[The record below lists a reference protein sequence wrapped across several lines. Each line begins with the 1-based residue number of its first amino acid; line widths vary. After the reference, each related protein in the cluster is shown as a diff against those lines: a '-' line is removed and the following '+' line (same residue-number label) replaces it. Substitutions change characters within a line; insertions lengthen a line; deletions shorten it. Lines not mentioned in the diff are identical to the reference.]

1 MISVTLT
8 QLAEI
13 VEGRLIGG
21 DAPIEAVTSDSRTLQ
36 PGLAPRP
43 SQLFVALVGDRFDGH
58 RFAEQAVN
66 KGAAGLLVSR
76 ELPLAVSQVLVDDT
90 RLALGRLGQWVKRQ
104 VAPQTVAIT
113 GSNGKTTVKEMVAAI
128 LARQGPV
135 LATAGNFN
143 NDIGVPLTLLR
154 LEPQHR
160 FAVLELGANHL
171 GEIAYTTRLV
181 EPDVVAITNVA
192 AAHLEGFGDDRGVAR
207 AKSEIFYGLS
217 EAGGAVLNLGS
228 DHLPFWQERL
238 GARRLV
244 AVSESDPAAGY
255 HASGVTVNGLGQ
267 PGFTLHTPE
276 GERDVRLP
284 LLGRHNVMNAVIAAA
299 LTHQLGCSL
308 EQIGAGLAEVKPVP
322 GRLNLIPL
330 GERLTLIDDSY
341 NANIASVCAAIDL
354 LADTPGRRLL
364 VLGDMGELGDK
375 GRHYHQQAGEHAQR
389 RAIDRVF
396 TLGELSRHT
405 CAAAGGHHSTG
416 LESLVA
422 AIIDDIQQSEQRVT
436 ILVKGSR
443 SAAMERVVQQLQ
455 RAFPEAGRC

>member
-1 MISVTLT
+1 MISVTLS
-8 QLAEI
+8 QLGEI
-13 VEGRLIGG
+13 VGGRLLGE
-21 DAPIEAVTSDSRTLQ
+21 DARIDAATTDTRALL
-36 PGLAPRP
+36 PG
-43 SQLFVALVGDRFDGH
+43 QLFVALVGARFDGH
-58 RFAEQAVN
+58 RFAEQAVS

-76 ELPLAVSQVLVDDT
+76 ELPLAVPQVVVDDT

-104 VAPQTVAIT
+104 VAPKTVAIT

-128 LARQGPV
+128 LARRGPV

-181 EPDVVAITNVA
+181 EPDVVTITNVA
-192 AAHLEGFGDDRGVAR
+192 AAHLEGFGDAHGVAR
-207 AKSEIFYGLS
+207 AKSEIFHGLTES
-217 EAGGAVLNLGS
+217 GSAVLNSGS
-228 DHLPFWQERL
+228 DHLPLWRERL
-238 GARRLV
+238 GERRLV
-244 AVSESDPAAGY
+244 AVSESDPSSGY
-255 HASGVTVNGLGQ
+255 HASDVSVNELGQ
-267 PGFTLHTPE
+267 PVFILRTPE
-276 GERDVRLP
+276 GEQEIRLP

-308 EQIGAGLAEVKPVP
+308 EEISSGLAAVRPVP
-322 GRLNLIPL
+322 GRLNLLPL

-341 NANIASVCAAIDL
+341 NANIGSVCAAIDL
-354 LADTPGRRLL
+354 LADTAGRRLL

-375 GRHYHQQAGEHAQR
+375 GRHYHQQAGEHAR
-389 RAIDRVF
+389 RRGIDRVF

-405 CAAAGGHHSTG
+405 CAAAGGLHSAS

-422 AIIDDIQQSEQRVT
+422 AIIDDIQQTEQRVT

-443 SAAMERVVQQLQ
+443 SAAMERVVHQLQ
-455 RAFPEAGRC
+455 QRAYPEAGEC